1 MNAKSFLFVAAW
13 MKPLKTLPAEQRWNV
28 MEAIAEYATTG
39 QMTKELELMET
50 IAFAFIRNEIDRM
63 QAHRAELSES
73 RRDSATKRWKK
84 AQQPTNQPEIPAKNA
99 ANATNDANN
108 ANDANVCNEIQEDAP
123 FISESVSESVSE
135 SKSESKKSSS
145 TSSYVRAR
153 GRECRQRLFLS
164 SSRQKKSD
172 NCFHKQLP
180 LSAFH
185 NTFY

>member
-28 MEAIAEYATTG
+28 MEAITEYATTG
-39 QMTKELELMET
+39 QMTKELDLMET

-63 QAHRAELSES
+63 KAHRAELSDTRRES
-73 RRDSATKRWKK
+73 ANKRWKK
-84 AQQPTNQPEIPAKNA
+84 DQQPTDQTEIPAKNA
-99 ANATNDANN
+99 ANATNDAN
-108 ANDANVCNEIQEDAP
+108 ACKAKQADAP

-135 SKSESKKSSS
+135 SKSESESKKSST

-153 GRECRQRLFLS
+153 GSECRQRLFLNS
-164 SSRQKKSD
+164 ARQKESD